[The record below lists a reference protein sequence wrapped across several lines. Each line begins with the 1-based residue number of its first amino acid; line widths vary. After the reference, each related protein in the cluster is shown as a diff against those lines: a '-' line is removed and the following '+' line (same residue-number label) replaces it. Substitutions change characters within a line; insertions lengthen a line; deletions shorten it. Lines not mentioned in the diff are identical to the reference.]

1 MAGQP
6 QRDEVP
12 DPDEDGLDDLDDIL
26 DEFVT
31 KKNGSQKAAQANS
44 ATEQKP
50 SSPKASEVDA
60 SSCDFDEQL
69 QRQMAALLGEADESP
84 EMKKDIEAIMR
95 ELGAAADVNADSE
108 IPNDARD
115 KSAEVPFDQK
125 IRQTMERI
133 QNSGEQAT
141 AAAASQDSDD
151 LLDHILREMQSGD
164 LGAAG
169 NEEEFSKILTSM
181 MEHLTNKDILYDPM
195 KELHTKFPP
204 WMDQNRANAAPGD
217 LKRYE
222 AQQIL
227 VKEIV
232 NKFEEKTYSDSNA
245 KDREYIVER
254 MQQASSRFL
263 LFHKNAFH

>member
-1 MAGQP
+1 MDNWLTQP
-6 QRDEVP
+6 TE
-12 DPDEDGLDDLDDIL
+12 ELKSIKDIL

-31 KKNGSQKAAQANS
+31 QKTGTRKVAQANP

-50 SSPKASEVDA
+50 SSPKVSEADA

-69 QRQMAALLGEADESP
+69 QKQMAALLGEADESP
-84 EMKKDIEAIMR
+84 EMKNEIEAMMR

-108 IPNDARD
+108 ILNGAPN
-115 KSAEVPFDQK
+115 KGAEVPFNQK

-141 AAAASQDSDD
+141 AAAATQNSDD
-151 LLDHILREMQSGD
+151 LLDQILREMQSGD

-169 NEEEFSKILTSM
+169 NDEEFSKILTSM

-204 WMDQNRANAAPGD
+204 WMDQNRAHTSPED

-232 NKFEEKTYSDSNA
+232 YKFEENTYSDSNA

-254 MQQASSRFL
+254 MQQASGRFL
-263 LFHKNAFH
+263 LSH